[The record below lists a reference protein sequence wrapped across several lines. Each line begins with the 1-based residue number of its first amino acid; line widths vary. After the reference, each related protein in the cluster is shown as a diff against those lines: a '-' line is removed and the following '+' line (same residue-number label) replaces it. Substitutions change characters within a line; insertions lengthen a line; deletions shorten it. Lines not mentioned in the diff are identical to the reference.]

1 MNAWLRRLL
10 GGSVVP
16 RGDPARLAQVE
27 DVLRDVAALV
37 AADGGR
43 IELRAVEGDE
53 VVIALRGA
61 CESCTAS
68 DLTLQG
74 LVEPRLRDRL
84 DWFGTLRVER

>member
-10 GGSVVP
+10 GGAVVP
-16 RGDPARLAQVE
+16 RGDAARLAEVE

-43 IELRAVEGDE
+43 IELRAVDGDE

-61 CESCTAS
+61 CESCSAS

-74 LVEPRLRDRL
+74 LVEPRLRERL
-84 DWFGTLRVER
+84 TWFGALRVER